1 MEEKQLLSAL
11 RREFNMPGLAL
22 LVYTFTMNVM
32 VTVAVTLELVISLFR
47 DLVTLGPE
55 MALNLLLTDLEEIV
69 ATNAWGYLAACAV
82 GYLILR
88 LWKKKEFCRETIWQK
103 GRPMTLSAFFGLL
116 CVFSSGQMVFQLV
129 ATGLEWLL
137 NFVGLSLLESIEMA
151 SGSAESV
158 SMFLYMCLFAPVFEE
173 ILFRGLILR
182 SLLPHGKR
190 FAILVSAVLFGVFH
204 GNLAQIPYAFAVGL
218 VLGYV
223 TVEYSIAWA
232 MALHL
237 FNNLILGDALTWVL
251 SSLPGTL
258 GDVAFMGIM
267 ILFSVAALIILV
279 AKAEDVRVW
288 RQAERIDRFTLR
300 AFFTAPA
307 NVILILYMMANAI
320 SMVLLS
326 AL

>member
-1 MEEKQLLSAL
+1 MHDDQMLRDL
-11 RREFNMPGLAL
+11 RREFNMPGLAV

-32 VTVAVTLELVISLFR
+32 VTVAVVMELAISLVRALAAF
-47 DLVTLGPE
+47 GPE
-55 MALNLLLTDLEEIV
+55 LDPDVFLTALEESV
-69 ATNAWGYLAACAV
+69 ATNAWGYVAAGGV

-88 LWKKKEFCRETIWQK
+88 LWKKKEFCRKTIWQK
-103 GRPMTLSAFFGLL
+103 GRPMTPSAFFGLL
-116 CVFSSGQMVFQLV
+116 CVFSSGQMVFQLIAV
-129 ATGLEWLL
+129 VMESLL
-137 NFVGLSLLESIEMA
+137 NLVGLSLLESVEMA
-151 SGSAESV
+151 SGSAESA
-158 SMFLYMCLFAPVFEE
+158 SMFLYMCLLAPVLEE

-237 FNNLILGDALTWVL
+237 FNNLILGDALTRAL
-251 SSLPGTL
+251 SFLPGTL

-307 NVILILYMMANAI
+307 NVILILYMMVNAI
-320 SMVLLS
+320 YVVLQS
-326 AL
+326 AF